1 MPWPS
6 TNDFTDA
13 IQNPGICFEDPEL
26 ATGIVASRTNGI
38 PLVWSGNFAAVY
50 QMNCGNLRYALRC
63 FTREVDYQQKR
74 YEDLDEYLRGVR
86 PDVFVSFAYRERGIR
101 LKGVWY
107 PAVRMQWVEGRRL
120 DRFVEDN
127 LSRPDIIQDVCAR
140 WRGANGTLRGLRIAH
155 NDLQH
160 GNVMVQA
167 DDAIRLVDYD
177 GIYLPDFQG
186 EQSPELGH
194 QHYQHPKRT
203 PDDYNEHVDNFPA
216 LVVYV
221 SLLAL
226 SFDPSLWQRFYNQDN
241 LILTREDYADPAGSE
256 CFRALK
262 GSPDAAVRSLAEYL
276 SDCCSLP
283 VDQVPDLESILS
295 GSPPPV
301 VPPRPQATAPP
312 APTQATAQPAQGP
325 PPSRPA
331 GMGSQVQSLLQMGQA
346 HSRPAASGGAPG
358 PTTAPPSASTP
369 AQPAGAAT
377 FILCPRCNQSNDRE
391 LVYCDTPACA
401 AVLYPGRRFCAYC
414 GQRAPING
422 TYCPECG
429 SQLR

>member
-1 MPWPS
+1 MPWPAI
-6 TNDFTDA
+6 NEFTDA
-13 IQNPGICFEDPEL
+13 VQNPGVCFEDPEL
-26 ATGIVASRTNGI
+26 ATGMFASNPMGF
-38 PLVWSGNFAAVY
+38 PQVWSGNFAAVY
-50 QMNCGNLRYALRC
+50 KMNCGSLTYAVRC
-63 FTREVDYQQKR
+63 FTKEVNYQQKR

-86 PDVFVSFAYRERGIR
+86 PDVFVSFLYRERGIR

-127 LSRPDIIQDVCAR
+127 LGRPDIILDVCAR

-177 GIYLPDFQG
+177 GIYLPDFLG
-186 EQSPELGH
+186 ERSPELGH

-203 PDDYNEHVDNFPA
+203 DDDYNEHVDNFPA
-216 LVVYV
+216 LVIYV

-226 SFDPSLWQRFYNQDN
+226 SVDPGLWQRFYNQDN
-241 LILTREDYADPAGSE
+241 LILTREDYADPAGSD

-262 GSPDAAVRSLAEYL
+262 GSPDATVRHLADYL
-276 SDCCSLP
+276 ERCCSMP

-295 GSPPPV
+295 GSPAPV
-301 VPPRPQATAPP
+301 VPPRPQASARPVSPQAPA
-312 APTQATAQPAQGP
+312 APVQGP
-325 PPSRPA
+325 PASQPA
-331 GMGSQVQSLLQMGQA
+331 GVGSQVQSLLQMAQA
-346 HSRPAASGGAPG
+346 GAQTAAPG
-358 PTTAPPSASTP
+358 GPPSPAPAPPATPVP

-377 FILCPRCNQSNDRE
+377 YILCPRCNQANARE
-391 LVYCDTPACA
+391 LVYCDNSACA
-401 AVLYPGRRFCAYC
+401 AVLYAGNKFCAYC